1 MTQERRPDDAVWN
14 APDDRFLRLLLRNQ
28 GRIYAFIL
36 ALMPNRHDADDIMQ
50 ETVTLMWRKFDS
62 FTPGTSFSAWGRAVA
77 RNRIM
82 KFFDR
87 HHRSR
92 VRFSD
97 ELLRAIEKQT
107 DSSLDRMDRFVSALR
122 ECVEKLEETD
132 RRVIHMRYEQDVP
145 TKQIADLL
153 GSSIH
158 ATYRSLARIHRV
170 LERCVRR
177 TLIQEGLA

>member
-1 MTQERRPDDAVWN
+1 M
-14 APDDRFLRLLLRNQ
+14 RNQ
-28 GRIYAFIL
+28 GQIYAFIL

-62 FTPGTSFSAWGRAVA
+62 FKQGTNFSAWGRAVA

-87 HHRSR
+87 HRRSR

-107 DSSLDRMDRFVSALR
+107 ESSLDQMDRFVSALR

-132 RRVIHMRYEQDVP
+132 RRVIRMRYEQEVP

-158 ATYRSLARIHRV
+158 ATYRSMARIHRT
-170 LERCVRR
+170 LERCIRR
-177 TLIQEGLA
+177 AVTREGLA